1 MAENIALF
9 FRPNLAG
16 IMAND
21 LIVLSDYAAQVRRV
35 LVGRGRRTRRDE
47 AVWRRRRVRR
57 PRPTLGTLTYEKE
70 KERNA

>member
-1 MAENIALF
+1 MDRQQARKKELTALE
-9 FRPNLAG
+9 REHCSVGLRGVSASH
-16 IMAND
+16 
-21 LIVLSDYAAQVRRV
+21 L
-35 LVGRGRRTRRDE
+35 GRGRRTRRDE